1 LFGSP
6 FDREKYE
13 RAIDVTSLKHDL
25 ELLPVSFEESFVE
38 LITRICLACSR
49 VAKFVSTSFS
59 CLIGWWSHGDW
70 RKRC

>member
-1 LFGSP
+1 
-6 FDREKYE
+6 
-13 RAIDVTSLKHDL
+13 VTSLKHDL

-59 CLIGWWSHGDW
+59 CLIGW
-70 RKRC
+70 